1 MLDRKA
7 KVALKTIHRNVDTR
21 GASAEVTDGHEEHV
35 TGNGRE
41 VILVIKGQRPWL
53 SCVPVF

>member
-1 MLDRKA
+1 MHDRKA
-7 KVALKTIHRNVDTR
+7 KIALKTIHRNVNTR
-21 GASAEVTDGHEEHV
+21 GASGEVTDGHEEHV
-35 TGNGRE
+35 IGNGGE